1 MAAAQKDQKDE
12 KDQPNNAAVGH
23 SDTLDG
29 SYRGHP
35 LPATD
40 TSADELDL
48 AHTHP
53 IDGPKRLECPG
64 LNELRGMFV
73 TRLAAQDSQEG
84 GVRKKD
90 RWPMGLAN
98 YEPIGNYKINMT
110 LTEKCSDEQ
119 TQLCLWKS

>member
-1 MAAAQKDQKDE
+1 MALTFIITSSMAAAQKDQKDE

-64 LNELRGMFV
+64 LSEPRGMFV
-73 TRLAAQDSQEG
+73 TRQTAQDSQEG

-90 RWPMGLAN
+90 R
-98 YEPIGNYKINMT
+98 
-110 LTEKCSDEQ
+110 
-119 TQLCLWKS
+119 

>member
-53 IDGPKRLECPG
+53 IDVCSLICFNKFRLNNHKLLPTCWLHFHVP
-64 LNELRGMFV
+64 
-73 TRLAAQDSQEG
+73 
-84 GVRKKD
+84 
-90 RWPMGLAN
+90 
-98 YEPIGNYKINMT
+98 
-110 LTEKCSDEQ
+110 
-119 TQLCLWKS
+119 